1 MLSIVGHFDDGVYGV
16 RLPSSSGLMLVELRI
31 AIDLQAQW
39 QVGIWVTRVRGLT
52 VPSHHAKVIEI
63 CHELTPLPA

>member
-1 MLSIVGHFDDGVYGV
+1 VEWSLAGPEIVLSIVGHFDDGVYGV

-39 QVGIWVTRVRGLT
+39 QVGIWVTRLD
-52 VPSHHAKVIEI
+52 SS
-63 CHELTPLPA
+63 